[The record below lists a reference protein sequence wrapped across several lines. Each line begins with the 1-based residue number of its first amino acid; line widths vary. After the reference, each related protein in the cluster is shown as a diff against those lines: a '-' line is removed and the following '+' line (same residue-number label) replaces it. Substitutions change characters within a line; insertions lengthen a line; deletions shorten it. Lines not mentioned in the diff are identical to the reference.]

1 MRPLFAEHRRWHRRL
16 IPALA
21 ALAGL
26 AIGLSACGSSS
37 SKAADPPQASSSAVT
52 QSSPSST
59 AAASSAS
66 SSSASSEP
74 ASGSPSADDCN
85 GAVARVTAAVAAFS
99 EVTKVTMVA
108 ACGQASI
115 ETNLPAGV
123 LGSASADTG
132 IKICKAAATTA
143 YQGDLSSITVDSVDG
158 HELAIGLKGAD
169 CLP

>member
-1 MRPLFAEHRRWHRRL
+1 MRPVFAERLPLPRRL
-16 IPALA
+16 IPAAA

-37 SKAADPPQASSSAVT
+37 SKAADPPRTSSSAST
-52 QSSPSST
+52 QGS
-59 AAASSAS
+59 S
-66 SSSASSEP
+66 SSSASSGSETSESSSP
-74 ASGSPSADDCN
+74 VSGSASSDDCN
-85 GAVARVTAAVAAFS
+85 GALARVTAAVAAFS